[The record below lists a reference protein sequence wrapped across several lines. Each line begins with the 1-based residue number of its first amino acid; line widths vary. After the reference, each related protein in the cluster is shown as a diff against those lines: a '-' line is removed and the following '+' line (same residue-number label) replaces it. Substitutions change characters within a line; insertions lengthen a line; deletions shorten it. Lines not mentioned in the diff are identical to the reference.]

1 MGEEERA
8 DQREAVVRQQDLFTA
23 RTDQSTIPRADGEYD
38 CPGCRRVV
46 RDTYVEGDALCCWCR
61 DINDPRLAPSIR
73 AMRQQSGDLADAYRR
88 ITQ

>member
-8 DQREAVVRQQDLFTA
+8 DQREAVVRQQELFTA
-23 RTDQSTIPRADGEYD
+23 RADESTSPRSADEYD

-61 DINDPRLAPSIR
+61 DINDPRLAPRIR
-73 AMRQQSGDLADAYRR
+73 AMRQQSCELADAYRR
-88 ITQ
+88 IAR